1 METLLCH
8 FDETTSAILTTDEDV
23 MSCII
28 HYREILQEMEQVN
41 DKMRKEID
49 DFYNK
54 TDYLYTQKIRMAI
67 IHDDMNSH
75 PEYNIKDD
83 PEPDKMTSEEGSENK
98 ENAKPLK
105 NAKIAATKNQA
116 VVKKSGKPKK
126 TQKHWLI
133 PQMDILS
140 EEEFN
145 KLTRHDRG
153 RLKYLQLK
161 IYLDEINEQYRKKY
175 EILGR
180 FMNKVKITADEKYQ
194 AQTFFNDD
202 NDGGKYNL
210 GEKELAE
217 CSFYKKGHTKG
228 QILNILKNTGR
239 ISEKRR
245 PKKSTLFHL
254 SNPRI
259 EEITK

>member
-140 EEEFN
+140 EGF
-145 KLTRHDRG
+145 
-153 RLKYLQLK
+153 
-161 IYLDEINEQYRKKY
+161 
-175 EILGR
+175 
-180 FMNKVKITADEKYQ
+180 
-194 AQTFFNDD
+194 
-202 NDGGKYNL
+202 
-210 GEKELAE
+210 
-217 CSFYKKGHTKG
+217 
-228 QILNILKNTGR
+228 
-239 ISEKRR
+239 
-245 PKKSTLFHL
+245 
-254 SNPRI
+254 
-259 EEITK
+259 